1 MNYVSDHRACC
12 DAIGKLGK
20 CQLGSV
26 GNHSC
31 SASAKEL
38 SSKSFLRV
46 LRVCSLEKPIT
57 HKLPAFQQ
65 QLHKKKEGSD
75 IIAKLKDIN
84 KLNFLKRKHN
94 GWNKPS
100 LFPRLD
106 SLVSRSSCLE
116 SFTRKQNSVPWQ
128 FVTVLRSSKQ
138 CKKNDYDHATSMGCI
153 LGQREV
159 WVQTHQKSRASES
172 LTIHQG
178 RCLTSWSTQ
187 ACGSTL
193 AQSKTSASPCASF
206 MPRNK
211 IGSRSIICI

>member
-31 SASAKEL
+31 SASAKTL

-75 IIAKLKDIN
+75 IIAKLKDIK

-128 FVTVLRSSKQ
+128 FVTVLRSKQ
-138 CKKNDYDHATSMGCI
+138 CKKMTTTM
-153 LGQREV
+153 LLV
-159 WVQTHQKSRASES
+159 WAVYWASGRS
-172 LTIHQG
+172 GSKLTRNQERQNH
-178 RCLTSWSTQ
+178 W
-187 ACGSTL
+187 
-193 AQSKTSASPCASF
+193 QSIRVDAWPPGLHKLVA
-206 MPRNK
+206 PR
-211 IGSRSIICI
+211 